1 MGTNHLAT
9 MSHEEKRLKCEEKMR
24 FLLDSLANTAGRIN
38 LNYKNVP
45 KTVQM
50 LYLRVFCTKT
60 SIKDHVKLKC
70 LDCCCFD
77 KEEVRRCSTIT
88 CPLHKIRP
96 FK

>member
-1 MGTNHLAT
+1 MRKNVLAE
-9 MSHEEKRLKCEEKMR
+9 MSHEEKRLKRDAKMNS
-24 FLLDSLANTAGRIN
+24 LLEILVNNTGRIS

-50 LYLRVFCTKT
+50 LYLRVFCSKT
-60 SIKDHVKLKC
+60 STKDHVKLKC
-70 LDCCCFD
+70 LDCCCWD
-77 KEEVRRCSTIT
+77 KEEVRRCNTIT